1 MIKKIIVKKKK
12 ENPMKQKRIVTLV
25 LTLALCLLPLEA
37 FAGEKAGN
45 IVSTKDTKYS
55 YQDMVRDLKKLAQ
68 QYPETTG
75 LESLGKTADKREIY
89 CLRMGNPEADKQII
103 VQACIHAREWL
114 NCQVLMKMTE
124 RYLANYETGTHKGVT
139 YQELFDEVA
148 VYIVPMVNPDGVTI
162 SQYGISKIKNKAL
175 RKKLKKMKKNGA
187 YKRWKANARG
197 VDLNRSFPA
206 SWAKKRTEKKPA
218 SDGYAGKKAGSEAET
233 KAIIKLIGRL
243 PNLKACVNYHSMG
256 ELIYWGAKGKG
267 QKRKDAYEL
276 ASMVH
281 KTTGYRLVDESKT
294 YGAGGDLERYLISK
308 EKLPYVCIETGSQ
321 NCPLPHKAFNGI
333 YKKNK
338 TIIEKTAYLYY

>member
-124 RYLANYETGTHKGVT
+124 WYLANYETGTHKGVT